1 MLDFDLRP
9 ERDSLRRVAEAEA
22 RIHETIEQKRRAV
35 AEKRAQLEAQLAE
48 AEEALVREEEAARV
62 LHAEVA
68 LDQLQ
73 EDGKAH
79 GGLLG
84 TWPEV
89 ERAAAAARAAGARLA
104 TMRQRVHERA
114 EAERQELE
122 TKSGL
127 YQVYCAA
134 TGVRWDTCSDGV
146 EGYVAIGAR
155 ARAFKVEDEDK
166 VSRKATADSLWSEI
180 EACLPPDALE
190 LLEPDICGADESDE
204 ADGSP
209 FDDCAFA
216 VADEA

>member
-9 ERDSLRRVAEAEA
+9 EKDGLRRAGEAEA
-22 RIHETIEQKRRAV
+22 RIRDTIEQKRRAV
-35 AEKRAQLEAQLAE
+35 TEKRAQLEAQLAE
-48 AEEALVREEEAARV
+48 AEEALEREEEAARA
-62 LHAEVA
+62 LHAEVS
-68 LDQLQ
+68 LEQLQ
-73 EDGKAH
+73 GDGKAH
-79 GGLLG
+79 GGLQG

-104 TMRQRVHERA
+104 EMRQRVHERA

-134 TGVRWDTCSDGV
+134 TGVRWDERSDGV
-146 EGYVAIGAR
+146 EGYVAIGAS
-155 ARAFKVEDEDK
+155 ARAFKVADEDA

-180 EACLPPDALE
+180 EACLPDDALE
-190 LLEPDICGADESDE
+190 LLEPDGGSE

-209 FDDCAFA
+209 IDDGIFA
-216 VADEA
+216 CADEA